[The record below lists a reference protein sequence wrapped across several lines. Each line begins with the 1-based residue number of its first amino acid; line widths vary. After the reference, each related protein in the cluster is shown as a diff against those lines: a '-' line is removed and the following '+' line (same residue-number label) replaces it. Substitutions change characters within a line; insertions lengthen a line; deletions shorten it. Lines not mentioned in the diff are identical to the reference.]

1 MQKTSTIAFSFIIAT
16 VTVIVQNAVAC
27 VDTVHR
33 SGTQEE
39 VLVAEEP
46 NARPVTWSD
55 SIAAAQR
62 VAAEKQQPFIV
73 YFCSEDLAPVA
84 GGDAKAFA
92 EYRRTHSGDA
102 PDWTVF
108 DCPRMTAEM
117 NKIGIAAYAKIAN
130 TPENAKLFARYGA
143 KPGMLIVC
151 TPEGDKFTDSESSRD
166 AVLDTLYSLHE
177 RYENWLDGKDHNEV
191 ASNDRE
197 DRFR

>member
-1 MQKTSTIAFSFIIAT
+1 VQKTSQIAFAFVVASL
-16 VTVIVQNAVAC
+16 AVLAQSASAC
-27 VDTVHR
+27 VDYVVR
-33 SGTQEE
+33 SGSKEA
-39 VLVAEEP
+39 VMVVEEP

-62 VAAEKQQPFIV
+62 IAAQKQQPFVV
-73 YFCSEDLAPVA
+73 YFCSQDLADVA

-117 NKIGIAAYAKIAN
+117 NKVGIGAYAKVAD

-151 TPEGDKFTDSESSRD
+151 TPEGDKFAACDSSRD

-177 RYENWLDGKDHNEV
+177 RYEDWVDGARDNVV
-191 ASNDRE
+191 ASNDLE
-197 DRFR
+197 SRFR